1 MKNIIFIIIIFAV
14 NLNFAQN
21 KKTEKVSFETIID
34 LSKATK
40 DGVYINGYVVNISY
54 SDLVKLNKKKVKITG
69 IVTIEKGFDEIQE
82 NKNSR
87 KEKIIRQGRQKETK
101 HIEKPKI
108 EILN

>member
-1 MKNIIFIIIIFAV
+1 MKNIIFIILIFAA

-54 SDLVKLNKKKVKITG
+54 SDLVKLNK
-69 IVTIEKGFDEIQE
+69 
-82 NKNSR
+82 R
-87 KEKIIRQGRQKETK
+87 KLK
-101 HIEKPKI
+101 
-108 EILN
+108 

>member
-1 MKNIIFIIIIFAV
+1 MA

-21 KKTEKVSFETIID
+21 KKTEKVSFETVID
-34 LSKATK
+34 INNATK
-40 DGVYINGYVVNISY
+40 DGIYINGYVVNISY

-69 IVTIEKGFDEIQE
+69 IVTIEKGLNEED
-82 NKNSR
+82 NKNLK
-87 KEKIIRQGRQKETK
+87 KEKIIRQGRQKDTK